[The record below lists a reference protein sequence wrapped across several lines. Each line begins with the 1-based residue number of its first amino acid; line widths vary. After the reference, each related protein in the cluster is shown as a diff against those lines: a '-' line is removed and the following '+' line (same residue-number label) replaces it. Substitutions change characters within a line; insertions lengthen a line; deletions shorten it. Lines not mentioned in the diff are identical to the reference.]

1 MPAIKPEG
9 NILLFDYKSK
19 GISPN
24 GLIINDNIHK
34 GELLKF
40 THFPSVMNI
49 FNSIILAHIL
59 LYVHTHMQLKSFKY
73 VIQLINHAQNLHLS

>member
-59 LYVHTHMQLKSFKY
+59 VDRHSRMR
-73 VIQLINHAQNLHLS
+73 